1 MIYLILSILASSLI
15 FVIFKLF
22 VKYNV
27 DTLQAIIIN
36 YIVASIS
43 GMIAYSEPVSLSY
56 ISDQGWFYGA
66 MVLGVIFI
74 SVFNL
79 MAITTQK
86 NGLSVAAVATK
97 MSLAIPIIFGIIV
110 YHESTGVL
118 KIVGIII
125 ALVAVYLTSMK
136 SAEGISITKENLIF
150 PLLVFLGSG
159 IIDTSLKFFETNYVA
174 QNDVPI
180 FSATIFGFAAIVGIL
195 TLLYKLIKGSL
206 RLSIKNII
214 AGIGLGVPNYFS
226 IYFLIKALRYENI
239 DSSTIFTINNV
250 AILLVSTLAGILLFK
265 ERLILKNWIGIALAI
280 LSIILVTF
288 SMQN

>member
-22 VKYNV
+22 AKYNV
-27 DTLQAIIIN
+27 DTLQAIVVN
-36 YIVASIS
+36 YVVACIS
-43 GMIAYSEPVSLSY
+43 GAIAYSEPIH
-56 ISDQGWFYGA
+56 ISSISNEGWFYGA
-66 MVLGVIFI
+66 MILGIVFI

-110 YHESTGVL
+110 YNESTGIL
-118 KIVGIII
+118 KVIGIII
-125 ALVAVYLTSMK
+125 ALIAVYMTSMK
-136 SAEGISITKENLIF
+136 NTQGVSITKDNLIF
-150 PLLVFLGSG
+150 PLLVFIGSG
-159 IIDTSLKFFETNYVA
+159 IIDTSLKFFETNFVA
-174 QNDVPI
+174 ENDVPI
-180 FSATIFGFAAIVGIL
+180 FSASIFGFAAIIGIL
-195 TLLYKLIKGSL
+195 TLLYKTIKRNLQLSL
-206 RLSIKNII
+206 KNIL

-250 AILLVSTLAGILLFK
+250 AILLVSTMAGILFFREKLT
-265 ERLILKNWIGIALAI
+265 LKNWIGIALAI
-280 LSIILVTF
+280 MSIIMVAF
-288 SMQN
+288 SV

>member
-43 GMIAYSEPVSLSY
+43 GMIAYSKPVSLSY